1 MFNICAG
8 RIRYMAYRVDPI
20 DNVEVAKKMI
30 EGFDYALIYMIS
42 EVILKK
48 IDKTDI
54 VESINWEECEEARFF
69 SENKEIHFFRENGKL
84 QAVKTS
90 DDKNES
96 KMDWM
101 QKKYKL
107 ASKFRNLG
115 RSVLVKEYLEY
126 DEDGQVRIAQTRL
139 MGIE

>member
-1 MFNICAG
+1 
-8 RIRYMAYRVDPI
+8 MAYRVDPI

-90 DDKNES
+90 DDQNES
-96 KMDWM
+96 KMDCM
-101 QKKYKL
+101 QKKYEL

-139 MGIE
+139 RGIE

>member
-1 MFNICAG
+1 
-8 RIRYMAYRVDPI
+8 MAYRVDSI

-54 VESINWEECEEARFF
+54 VESINWVECEEARFF
-69 SENKEIHFFRENGKL
+69 SENKEIHFCRENGKL

-101 QKKYKL
+101 QKKYEL